1 MFFVDAFSS
10 REPVA
15 TSLEKTCPA
24 VRQTL
29 RPIQHREIETVAHP
43 SLDEDRSPRQP
54 TPEIQERSSGPH
66 SLPWRSV

>member
-15 TSLEKTCPA
+15 TSLERPVPA

-43 SLDEDRSPRQP
+43 FLGRGPLTAATHSQ
-54 TPEIQERSSGPH
+54 IQERSSGPH